1 MALDF
6 KSVSNTGSGFSNQ
19 AASVSYSQGLGSLQS
34 AGGAMSYLYVSYGS
48 STDHHV
54 KTIEGFVT
62 SVTFNVA
69 QNDAS
74 GALTAEMNDD
84 SGHDAT
90 ATFTA
95 AFPADL
101 S

>member
-1 MALDF
+1 MAFDI
-6 KSVSNTGSGFSNQ
+6 KSVSATGNGFANR
-19 AASVSYSQGLGSLQS
+19 AVSVSYSQGLGSLQS

-48 STDHHV
+48 SDHHV
-54 KTIEGFVT
+54 RTIEGFVT

-74 GALTAEMNDD
+74 GALTAGMDDD
-84 SGHDAT
+84 SGHKAT

-95 AFPADL
+95 AFPAYF